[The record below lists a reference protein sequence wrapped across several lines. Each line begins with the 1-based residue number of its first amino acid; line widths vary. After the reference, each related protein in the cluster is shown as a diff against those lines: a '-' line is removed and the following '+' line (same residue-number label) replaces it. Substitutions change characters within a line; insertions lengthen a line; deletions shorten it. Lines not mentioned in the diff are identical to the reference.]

1 MRKKPLLIAVLTAAF
16 AAAVVWA
23 LLRELEREQG
33 ALARSISGTVEVKP
47 ELFAQGAADIVKT
60 DRLAL
65 FLVDPATG
73 RPVALKFE
81 SPLVPPQTIR
91 IGHEDA
97 RDGNHLTGEY
107 FLVGITDKDGEVFKV
122 TPGEVYGRLPQPVK
136 LGTAQVRLVLD
147 QPFHGSLMNEPPG
160 APLRPA
166 QLPTPPNAPPDPAR
180 TISGTVRAAPELARQ
195 VAPEDHLIIL
205 LFDPESARPA
215 AIKVIP
221 HAILP
226 QAFSISLPP
235 GTPAKA
241 GYSLRIIT
249 DKDNSPFNPAPGELA
264 GRSSVLIPLGSR
276 DVTFVLDQPY
286 ER

>member
-1 MRKKPLLIAVLTAAF
+1 MKPKTLVILSAIAAF
-16 AAAVVWA
+16 AAAMAYA

-33 ALARSISGTVEVKP
+33 SLIQSISGTVEVKP
-47 ELFAQGAADIVKT
+47 ELFAQGVADIVKT

-65 FLVDPATG
+65 ILVDPATG
-73 RPVALKFE
+73 RPVALRFE

-91 IGHEDA
+91 IGQVDA
-97 RDGNHLTGEY
+97 RDGNLLAGAY
-107 FLVGITDKDGEVFKV
+107 LLVGITDKDGEVFKV
-122 TPGEVYGRLPQPVK
+122 TSGEVYGRLAEPVK

-147 QPFHGSLMNEPPG
+147 QPFRGSLMNEPSGASPRPG
-160 APLRPA
+160 PA
-166 QLPTPPNAPPDPAR
+166 MSSDPPDPGR
-180 TISGTVRAAPELARQ
+180 TISGTVHAAPDLALN
-195 VAPEDHLIIL
+195 VAPEDHLIIM
-205 LFDPESARPA
+205 LFDPEAARPA

-235 GTPAKA
+235 GVLAKA

-249 DKDNSPFNPAPGELA
+249 DKDGSPFNAASGELA
-264 GRSSVLIPLGSR
+264 GRSAVLIPLGAR
-276 DVTFVLDQPY
+276 DVIFVLDQPY